1 MCVKFKATA
10 LTVWSYKHLTPKN
23 FGGHVALAMP
33 FSINFK
39 ESCLHLN
46 LKLLTLCLNVLI
58 SSLTLIL
65 FLLGFLISPQ
75 VSSILF
81 SKNQSSSTSQE
92 TYYRQRPNHKLLSNL
107 QSPTSPISKIIKGVK
122 CRLTDHLV
130 YNGLLNP
137 HQSA

>member
-1 MCVKFKATA
+1 MPASESEIANIVFKCPNKQSDSDPIPTW
-10 LTVWSYKHLTPKN
+10 L
-23 FGGHVALAMP
+23 
-33 FSINFK
+33 
-39 ESCLHLN
+39 
-46 LKLLTLCLNVLI
+46 
-58 SSLTLIL
+58 
-65 FLLGFLISPQ
+65 LISPQ
-75 VSSILF
+75 LSSILF